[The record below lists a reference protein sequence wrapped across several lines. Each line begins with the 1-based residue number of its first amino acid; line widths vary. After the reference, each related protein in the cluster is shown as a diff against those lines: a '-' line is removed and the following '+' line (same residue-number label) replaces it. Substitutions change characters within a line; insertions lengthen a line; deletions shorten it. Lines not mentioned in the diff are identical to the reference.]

1 MSLFDFAPDY
11 ESTGKKV
18 TFASPSE
25 GGLGPLEYLP
35 GVMLMRQEANLIGDL
50 WNDETRDR
58 MVELYS
64 ANDEA
69 QRFADN
75 TFAREDAQ
83 IEAYRRRIA
92 RIHEVTGV
100 QLRNPM
106 ELRKGSVVAD
116 FGAGP
121 DVLGG
126 RATLR
131 DAADREMADFRAKL
145 AELSQ
150 QRPDQA
156 QLFDPDFDAETRLV
170 VTGAEQRQKNAAKAA
185 EDLSGVSRLAA
196 TFVGAARGSL
206 RDPLQVATLFL
217 GGGAGVAKG
226 VVGRIG
232 QTVLTEAVI
241 NGGVE
246 AAVQSRAQQWRA
258 ENGLE
263 SGIVPALKQVG
274 LAGLFGGAFG
284 GLVQGGR
291 EVAAALKV
299 TDRAGIEAIE
309 RLATG
314 EAKAGDFEDV
324 ARRLGVDLD
333 PAELRTA
340 RVAADQH
347 TLDDAAFGSLPGLTD
362 DEAGAMRNAAT
373 RAIERGEPMPAGP
386 VIKAPRDPSENIVL
400 SEAAPSAERVEVQ
413 GRPVA
418 FERFDPRS
426 LDTDAVAYQYKGGGD
441 EAGVTDRL
449 RGVKRWDATASGK
462 VMVHERKDGQRFVA
476 DGHQRLGLA
485 KRLQGEGDANVRLD
499 GYLFREADGWT
510 AEDVRALAAKKNM
523 QEGSGEAIDAARV
536 MRDRPD
542 LLDDGL
548 PMSGAMM
555 RKATAL
561 ARLSDDAWGMAV
573 NGVIDQNHAAL
584 IGELVPDPAM
594 HAAAIADLAKFDP
607 ETDRVAR
614 SLIEEIMASGVR
626 HETQTDM
633 FGSFDLAKSLL
644 GERVKV
650 LDAAVKVLRQD
661 KRLFAML
668 GDRADVIQEA
678 GNALDL
684 EGNAVRAVTADT
696 VGAIIERM
704 ARTRGPVSDALTEA
718 ARRFAGGSNATR
730 EARAFIADVQRAIE
744 RDGLPALL
752 EAPTPQLAPARVAEP
767 ATREA
772 EAAAGAMPEEPSLF
786 QAAEAEGQVSLWDAI
801 PNGTDAEGATRYTT
815 GRELL
820 SQAERDGYL
829 SDAVTFCGV

>member
-1 MSLFDFAPDY
+1 MAELDA
-11 ESTGKKV
+11 
-18 TFASPSE
+18 
-25 GGLGPLEYLP
+25 
-35 GVMLMRQEANLIGDL
+35 ANHEVATY
-50 WNDETRDR
+50 N
-58 MVELYS
+58 
-64 ANDEA
+64 N
-69 QRFADN
+69 N

-83 IEAYRRRIA
+83 IEAYRRRID

-116 FGAGP
+116 YGAGP
-121 DVLGG
+121 DVMGG
-126 RATLR
+126 RAVLR
-131 DAADREMADFRAKL
+131 DEAEREMADFRAKL

-150 QRPDQA
+150 QHPDQA
-156 QLFDPDFDAETRLV
+156 QLFNPDFDAEVRGITVAADQRLKA
-170 VTGAEQRQKNAAKAA
+170 AEKAA
-185 EDLSGVSRLAA
+185 EDLPAISRLAA
-196 TFVGAARGSL
+196 TLTGSVRGSL
-206 RDPLQVATLFL
+206 RDPLQIATLFV
-217 GGGAGVAKG
+217 GGGAGVAKS
-226 VVGRIG
+226 VIGRIG
-232 QTVLTEAVI
+232 QVFLTEAVI
-241 NGGVE
+241 NAGVE
-246 AAVQSRAQQWRA
+246 SAVQLRAQQWRA

-324 ARRLGVDLD
+324 ARRLGVELD

-340 RVAADQH
+340 RVAADQK

-386 VIKAPRDPSENIVL
+386 VIKAPRDPSENVVL
-400 SEAAPSAERVEVQ
+400 SEAVPAAERVEVQ

-426 LDTDAVAYQYKGGGD
+426 LNTDAVAYQYKGGGD

-449 RGVKRWDATASGK
+449 REVKRWDATASGK
-462 VMVHERKDGQRFVA
+462 VMVHERTNGQRFVA

-584 IGELVPDPAM
+584 IGELVPDAAM

-614 SLIEEIMASGVR
+614 TYIEEIMASGVR

-633 FGSFDLAKSLL
+633 FGSFNLAKSLM

-650 LDAAVKVLRQD
+650 FDAAVKLLRQD
-661 KRLFAML
+661 KRLFDML
-668 GDRADVIQEA
+668 GERADVIQAA

-696 VGAIIERM
+696 VGEIVGRL
-704 ARTRGPVSDALTEA
+704 ARSKGPISDALTEA
-718 ARRFAGGSNATR
+718 AGRLADGSNAMR
-730 EARAFIADVQRAIE
+730 EARAFIADVQNAIE
-744 RDGLPALL
+744 RDGLPTLL
-752 EAPTPQLAPARVAEP
+752 EAPTPQLAPSRVAEP

-772 EAAAGAMPEEPSLF
+772 EAAAGAMPEEQSLF
-786 QAAEAEGQVSLWDAI
+786 QAAEAEGQVSLWEAL

-820 SQAERDGYL
+820 AQAKRDGFL
-829 SDAVTFCGV
+829 SDAVSFCEV